1 MILKKREKTH
11 FKDNEGNSCELINE
25 AQKKKKPNYHVI

>member
-25 AQKKKKPNYHVI
+25 AQKKKKSNYHVI